1 MEEYKQTTMFE
12 EEYIY
17 RTTGSVTQKP
27 DNALTE
33 LIANAWD
40 AGARNVNITIP
51 EVEDEK
57 IVIED
62 DGTGMTEEEFRKRW
76 LTLNYNRIKNQGI
89 DVEFPKDVENT
100 KRKAYGRNGIGRHSM
115 FCFNSTYKL
124 STWKDGKEF
133 SCDIDISSGSQPFKV
148 MNSKIMDK
156 KGHGTRLETRV
167 KKNLPNIP
175 FISEVLSARYL
186 FDPMFSV
193 KINDKVIELSKH
205 SGLKKQDIIQSDDV
219 SMNIYIIESYK
230 TAMKS
235 VYHGIAFW
243 VGKRL
248 VGEPSWELG
257 KTMIRD
263 GRTQFAKR
271 YTVIITT
278 DDLYDEVLPDWTGFK
293 DTIKVDKAFNKVKE
307 YIENYIREINREKI
321 EETKLDLV
329 RNNINKIK
337 ELNKNSQNEM
347 SEFIDNLI
355 EQEPDLNE
363 EMANIAIDA
372 MVNIQK
378 ARSGQD
384 LLKKLAAFSEEDI
397 DSLNNILETWTIKDI
412 QNTLDTID
420 KRILVI
426 EAIERLC
433 SSKDTDELH
442 TLHPLVAQARWLFG
456 PEYDSEMYTFNKRLK
471 TIVKDIIKSNQY
483 TELDEPA
490 RRPDLVI
497 FSESSFAIHE
507 LEDWNSERNLSE
519 CKKILII
526 ELKKGGFEIT
536 RKEIRQATDYVDEIS
551 HTNHIASNPQ
561 ITAYVVG
568 DKISNNMSHNSS
580 VGENKIFACTYLELV
595 NTAKKRLFKLKE
607 TLSDRYEQMPTENI
621 VQKVL
626 NEPKQI
632 EFSMNNL
639 NKTKEYSA

>member
-51 EVEDEK
+51 EAEDEK
-57 IVIED
+57 IIIED
-62 DGTGMTEEEFRKRW
+62 DGTGMTEEEFRQRW

-89 DVEFPKDVENT
+89 DVEFPKDVENA

-115 FCFNSTYKL
+115 FCFNNTYKL
-124 STWKDGKEF
+124 STWKDGREF
-133 SCDIDISSGSQPFKV
+133 SCNIDISSGSQPFKV
-148 MNSKIMDK
+148 MNPKIIEK
-156 KGHGTRLETRV
+156 EGHGTRLETRV
-167 KKNLPNIP
+167 KRNLPNIP

-186 FDPMFSV
+186 FDPMFTV

-205 SGLKKQDIIQSDDV
+205 SGLKKQDTIQIDDI
-219 SMNIYIIESYK
+219 SMDIYIIESYK

-257 KTMIRD
+257 NNMIRD

-271 YTVIITT
+271 YTVIVTT

-293 DTIKVDKAFNKVKE
+293 DTPKVNKVFDKVKE
-307 YIENYIREINREKI
+307 YVENYIREISKEKI
-321 EETKLDLV
+321 EETKLGLV
-329 RNNINKIK
+329 RNNIEKIK
-337 ELNKNSQNEM
+337 ELNKNSQNEI

-355 EQEPDLNE
+355 EQEPDMNE
-363 EMANIAIDA
+363 DLANIAVDA

-384 LLKKLAAFSEEDI
+384 LLKKLSAFSEEDI
-397 DSLNNILETWTIKDI
+397 DSLNSILETWTIKDI

-433 SSKDTDELH
+433 SSRDTDELH

-483 TELDEPA
+483 TELDEPS
-490 RRPDLVI
+490 RRPDLVL
-497 FSESSFAIHE
+497 FAESTFAIHE
-507 LEDWNSERNLSE
+507 LEDWNSEKSLSE
-519 CKKILII
+519 CKRILII

-536 RKEIRQATDYVDEIS
+536 RKEMGQATDYVDAIS
-551 HTNHIASNPQ
+551 HTNQISSNPQ

-568 DKISNNMSHNSS
+568 DKISNSISHDSA
-580 VGENKIFACTYLELV
+580 VGQNKIFACTYLDLV

-607 TLSDRYEQMPTENI
+607 TLNDRYEQMPTENI

-626 NEPKQI
+626 KEPKQVEI
-632 EFSMNNL
+632 SLDNL
-639 NKTKEYSA
+639 HKTN

>member
-51 EVEDEK
+51 EAEDEK
-57 IVIED
+57 IIIED
-62 DGTGMTEEEFRKRW
+62 DGTGMTEEEFRQRW

-89 DVEFPKDVENT
+89 DVEFPNDVENA

-115 FCFNSTYKL
+115 FCFNNTYKL
-124 STWKDGKEF
+124 STWKDGREF
-133 SCDIDISSGSQPFKV
+133 SCNIDISSGSQPFKV
-148 MNSKIMDK
+148 MNPKIIEK
-156 KGHGTRLETRV
+156 EGHGTRLETRV
-167 KKNLPNIP
+167 KRNLPNIS

-186 FDPMFSV
+186 FDPMFTV

-205 SGLKKQDIIQSDDV
+205 SGLKKQDTIQIDDI
-219 SMNIYIIESYK
+219 SMDIYIIESYK

-257 KTMIRD
+257 NNMIRD

-271 YTVIITT
+271 YTVIVTT

-293 DTIKVDKAFNKVKE
+293 DTPKVNKVFDKVKE
-307 YIENYIREINREKI
+307 YVENYIREISKEKI
-321 EETKLDLV
+321 EETKLGLV
-329 RNNINKIK
+329 RNNIEKIK
-337 ELNKNSQNEM
+337 ELNKNSQNEI

-355 EQEPDLNE
+355 EQEPDMNE
-363 EMANIAIDA
+363 DLANIAVDA

-378 ARSGQD
+378 SRSGQD
-384 LLKKLAAFSEEDI
+384 LLKKLSAFSEEDI
-397 DSLNNILETWTIKDI
+397 DSLNSILETWTIKDI

-433 SSKDTDELH
+433 SSRDTDELH

-483 TELDEPA
+483 TELDEPS
-490 RRPDLVI
+490 RRPDLVL
-497 FSESSFAIHE
+497 FAESTFAIHE
-507 LEDWNSERNLSE
+507 LEDWNSEKSLSE
-519 CKKILII
+519 CKRILII

-536 RKEIRQATDYVDEIS
+536 RKEMGQATDYVDAIS
-551 HTNHIASNPQ
+551 HTNQISSNPQ

-568 DKISNNMSHNSS
+568 DKISNSISHDSA
-580 VGENKIFACTYLELV
+580 VGQNKIFACTYLDLV

-607 TLSDRYEQMPTENI
+607 TLNDRYEQMPTENI

-626 NEPKQI
+626 REPKQVEI
-632 EFSMNNL
+632 SLDNL
-639 NKTKEYSA
+639 HKTN

>member
-1 MEEYKQTTMFE
+1 MEEYKQITMFE

-40 AGARNVNITIP
+40 AGALNVNITIP
-51 EVEDEK
+51 EVKDEK

-62 DGTGMTEEEFRKRW
+62 DGTGMTEEEFRQRW

-89 DVEFPKDVENT
+89 DVEFPKNVENA

-148 MNSKIMDK
+148 MNPKIMDK
-156 KGHGTRLETRV
+156 EGHGTRLETRV

-293 DTIKVDKAFNKVKE
+293 NTEKVDKAFNKVKE

-329 RNNINKIK
+329 RNNIDKIK
-337 ELNKNSQNEM
+337 DLNKNSQNEM

-471 TIVKDIIKSNQY
+471 TIVKNIIKSNQY

-490 RRPDLVI
+490 KRPDLVI

-526 ELKKGGFEIT
+526 ELKKGGFEIN
-536 RKEIRQATDYVDEIS
+536 RKEMRQATDYVDEIS
-551 HTNHIASNPQ
+551 HTNQIASNPK

-632 EFSMNNL
+632 EISMNNL

>member
-51 EVEDEK
+51 EEDDEK
-57 IVIED
+57 IIIED
-62 DGTGMTEEEFRKRW
+62 DGTGMTEEEFRQRW

-89 DVEFPKDVENT
+89 DVEFPKDVENA

-115 FCFNSTYKL
+115 FCFNNTYKL
-124 STWKDGKEF
+124 STWKDGREF
-133 SCDIDISSGSQPFKV
+133 SCNIDISSGSQPFKV
-148 MNSKIMDK
+148 MNPKIIEK
-156 KGHGTRLETRV
+156 EGHGTRLETRV
-167 KKNLPNIP
+167 KRNLPNIS

-186 FDPMFSV
+186 FDPMFTV

-205 SGLKKQDIIQSDDV
+205 SGLKKQDTIQIDDI
-219 SMNIYIIESYK
+219 SMDIYIIESYK

-257 KTMIRD
+257 NNMIRD

-271 YTVIITT
+271 YTVIVTT
-278 DDLYDEVLPDWTGFK
+278 DDLYDEVLSDWTGFK
-293 DTIKVDKAFNKVKE
+293 DTPKVNKVFDKVKE
-307 YIENYIREINREKI
+307 YVENYIREISKEKI
-321 EETKLDLV
+321 EETKLGLV
-329 RNNINKIK
+329 RNNIEKIK
-337 ELNKNSQNEM
+337 ELNKNSQNEI

-355 EQEPDLNE
+355 EQEPDMNE
-363 EMANIAIDA
+363 DLANIAVDA

-384 LLKKLAAFSEEDI
+384 LLKKLSAFSEEDI
-397 DSLNNILETWTIKDI
+397 DSLNSILETWTIKDI

-433 SSKDTDELH
+433 SSRDTDELH

-483 TELDEPA
+483 TELDEPS
-490 RRPDLVI
+490 RRPDLVL
-497 FSESSFAIHE
+497 FAESTFAIHE
-507 LEDWNSERNLSE
+507 LEDWNSEKSLSE
-519 CKKILII
+519 CKRILII

-536 RKEIRQATDYVDEIS
+536 RKEMGQATDYVDAIS
-551 HTNHIASNPQ
+551 HTNQILSNPQ

-568 DKISNNMSHNSS
+568 DKISNSISHDSA
-580 VGENKIFACTYLELV
+580 VGQNKIFACTYLDLV

-607 TLSDRYEQMPTENI
+607 TLNDRYEQMPTENI

-626 NEPKQI
+626 REPKQVEI
-632 EFSMNNL
+632 SLDNL
-639 NKTKEYSA
+639 HKTN

>member
-17 RTTGSVTQKP
+17 RTTGSVTQKS

-57 IVIED
+57 IIIED
-62 DGTGMTEEEFRKRW
+62 DGTGMTEEEFRQRW

-89 DVEFPKDVENT
+89 DVEFPSDVENI

-115 FCFNSTYKL
+115 FCFNNTYKL
-124 STWKDGKEF
+124 ATWKDGKEF
-133 SCDIDISSGSQPFKV
+133 SCDIDISSGPQPFKV
-148 MNSKIMDK
+148 LNPIILEKE
-156 KGHGTRLETRV
+156 GHGTRLETRV
-167 KKNLPNIP
+167 KRNLPNIP

-186 FDPMFSV
+186 FDPMFTV
-193 KINDKVIELSKH
+193 KINNKVIELSNH
-205 SGLKKQDIIQSDDV
+205 SGLKKKDVIKFDDI
-219 SMNIYIIESYK
+219 SMDIYIIESYK

-257 KTMIRD
+257 HNMIRD

-271 YTVIITT
+271 YTVIVRT
-278 DDLYDEVLPDWTGFK
+278 DDLYDEVLADWTGFK
-293 DTIKVDKAFNKVKE
+293 DTPKVNKTFDKVKE
-307 YIENYIREINREKI
+307 YVENYIREISKEKI
-321 EETKLDLV
+321 EETKLGLV
-329 RNNINKIK
+329 RNNIEKIK
-337 ELNKNSQNEM
+337 ELNKNSQNEI

-355 EQEPDLNE
+355 EKQPDMNE
-363 EMANIAIDA
+363 ELANIAVDA

-384 LLKKLAAFSEEDI
+384 LLKKLSAFSEEDI
-397 DSLNNILETWTIKDI
+397 DSLNSILETWTIKDI

-433 SSKDTDELH
+433 SNKDTDELH

-497 FSESSFAIHE
+497 FAESTFAIHE
-507 LEDWNSERNLSE
+507 LEDWNNERNLSE

-536 RKEIRQATDYVDEIS
+536 RKEMGQATDYVDAIS
-551 HTNHIASNPQ
+551 HTNQISSNPQ

-568 DKISNNMSHNSS
+568 DKISNNISHDSS
-580 VGENKIFACTYLELV
+580 VGQNKIFACTYLDLV

-607 TLSDRYEQMPTENI
+607 TLNDRYEQMPTENI

-626 NEPKQI
+626 KEPKQVEI
-632 EFSMNNL
+632 SLNNL
-639 NKTKEYSA
+639 NKA

>member
-1 MEEYKQTTMFE
+1 MEEYKQTTLFE

-51 EVEDEK
+51 EIEDEK

-62 DGTGMTEEEFRKRW
+62 DGTGMTEEEFRQRW

-89 DVEFPKDVENT
+89 DVEFPKDVKNA

-148 MNSKIMDK
+148 INPKIMDK
-156 KGHGTRLETRV
+156 EGHGTRLETRV
-167 KKNLPNIP
+167 KRNLPNIP

-186 FDPMFSV
+186 FDPMFTV
-193 KINDKVIELSKH
+193 KINGKVIELSKH
-205 SGLKKQDIIQSDDV
+205 SGLKKQEMIQIDNV

-271 YTVIITT
+271 YTVIVTT

-293 DTIKVDKAFNKVKE
+293 DTAKVDKVFNKVKE
-307 YIENYIREINREKI
+307 YIENYIREINRERI

-329 RNNINKIK
+329 RNNIDKIK
-337 ELNKNSQNEM
+337 ELSKNSQNEM

-519 CKKILII
+519 CKRILII

-536 RKEIRQATDYVDEIS
+536 RKEMRQATDYVDEIS
-551 HTNHIASNPQ
+551 HTNQIASNPQ

-568 DKISNNMSHNSS
+568 DKVSNNMSHNSS

-632 EFSMNNL
+632 EISMDNL
-639 NKTKEYSA
+639 NKVKEYSA

>member
-51 EVEDEK
+51 EAEDEK
-57 IVIED
+57 IIIED
-62 DGTGMTEEEFRKRW
+62 DGTGMTEEEFRQRW

-89 DVEFPKDVENT
+89 DVEFPKDVENA

-115 FCFNSTYKL
+115 FCFNNTYKL
-124 STWKDGKEF
+124 STWKDGREF
-133 SCDIDISSGSQPFKV
+133 SCNIDISSGSQPFKV
-148 MNSKIMDK
+148 MNPKIIEK
-156 KGHGTRLETRV
+156 EGHGTRLETRV
-167 KKNLPNIP
+167 KRNLPNIS

-186 FDPMFSV
+186 FDPMFTV

-205 SGLKKQDIIQSDDV
+205 SGLKKQDTIPIDDI
-219 SMNIYIIESYK
+219 SMDIYIIESYK

-257 KTMIRD
+257 NNMIRD

-271 YTVIITT
+271 YTVIVTT

-293 DTIKVDKAFNKVKE
+293 DTPKVNKVFDKVKE
-307 YIENYIREINREKI
+307 YVENYIREISKEKI
-321 EETKLDLV
+321 EETKLGLV
-329 RNNINKIK
+329 RNNIEKIK
-337 ELNKNSQNEM
+337 ELNKNSQNEI

-355 EQEPDLNE
+355 EQEPDMNE
-363 EMANIAIDA
+363 DLANIAVDA

-378 ARSGQD
+378 SRSGQD
-384 LLKKLAAFSEEDI
+384 LLKKLSAFSEEDI
-397 DSLNNILETWTIKDI
+397 DSLNSILETWTIKDI

-433 SSKDTDELH
+433 SSRDTDELH

-483 TELDEPA
+483 TELDEPS
-490 RRPDLVI
+490 RRPDLVL
-497 FSESSFAIHE
+497 FAESTFAIHE
-507 LEDWNSERNLSE
+507 LEDWNSEKSLSE
-519 CKKILII
+519 CKRILII

-536 RKEIRQATDYVDEIS
+536 RKEMGQATDYVDAIS
-551 HTNHIASNPQ
+551 HTNQISSNPQ

-568 DKISNNMSHNSS
+568 DKISNSISHDSA
-580 VGENKIFACTYLELV
+580 VGQNKIFACTYLDLV

-607 TLSDRYEQMPTENI
+607 TLNDRYEQMPTENI

-626 NEPKQI
+626 REPKQVEI
-632 EFSMNNL
+632 SLDNL
-639 NKTKEYSA
+639 HKTN

>member
-51 EVEDEK
+51 EAEDEK
-57 IVIED
+57 IIIED
-62 DGTGMTEEEFRKRW
+62 DGTGMTEEEFRQRW

-89 DVEFPKDVENT
+89 DVEFPKDVENA

-115 FCFNSTYKL
+115 FCFNNTYKL
-124 STWKDGKEF
+124 STWKDGREF
-133 SCDIDISSGSQPFKV
+133 SCNIDISSGSQPFKV
-148 MNSKIMDK
+148 MNPKIIEK
-156 KGHGTRLETRV
+156 EGHGTRLETRV
-167 KKNLPNIP
+167 KRNLPNIS

-186 FDPMFSV
+186 FDPMFTV

-205 SGLKKQDIIQSDDV
+205 SGLKKQDTIQIDDI
-219 SMNIYIIESYK
+219 SMDIYIIESYK

-257 KTMIRD
+257 NNMIRD

-271 YTVIITT
+271 YTVIVTT

-293 DTIKVDKAFNKVKE
+293 DTPKVNKVFDKVKE
-307 YIENYIREINREKI
+307 YVENYIREISKEKI
-321 EETKLDLV
+321 EETKLGLV
-329 RNNINKIK
+329 RNNIEKIK
-337 ELNKNSQNEM
+337 ELNKNSQNEI

-355 EQEPDLNE
+355 EQEPDMNE
-363 EMANIAIDA
+363 DLANIAVDA

-378 ARSGQD
+378 SRSGQD
-384 LLKKLAAFSEEDI
+384 LLKKLSAFSEEDI
-397 DSLNNILETWTIKDI
+397 DSLNSILETWTIKDI

-433 SSKDTDELH
+433 SSRDTDELH

-483 TELDEPA
+483 TELDEPS
-490 RRPDLVI
+490 RRPDLVL
-497 FSESSFAIHE
+497 FAESTFAIHE
-507 LEDWNSERNLSE
+507 LEDWNSEKSLSE
-519 CKKILII
+519 CKRILII

-536 RKEIRQATDYVDEIS
+536 RKEMGQATDYVDAIS
-551 HTNHIASNPQ
+551 HTNQISSNPQ

-568 DKISNNMSHNSS
+568 DKISNSISHDSA
-580 VGENKIFACTYLELV
+580 VGQNKIFACTYLDLV

-607 TLSDRYEQMPTENI
+607 TLNDRYEQMPTENI

-626 NEPKQI
+626 REPKQVEI
-632 EFSMNNL
+632 SLDNL
-639 NKTKEYSA
+639 HKTN

>member
-40 AGARNVNITIP
+40 AGAQNVNITIP

-57 IVIED
+57 IIIED
-62 DGTGMTEEEFRKRW
+62 DGTGMTEEEFKQRW

-89 DVEFPKDVENT
+89 DVEFPSDVKNT

-115 FCFNSTYKL
+115 FCFNNTYKL
-124 STWKDGKEF
+124 ATWKDGKEF
-133 SCDIDISSGSQPFKV
+133 SCNIDISSGSQPFKV
-148 MNSKIMDK
+148 LNPKIIEK
-156 KGHGTRLETRV
+156 EGHGTRLETRV
-167 KKNLPNIP
+167 KRNLPNIT

-186 FDPMFSV
+186 FDPMFTV

-205 SGLKKQDIIQSDDV
+205 SGLKKQDTIQIDDI
-219 SMNIYIIESYK
+219 SMDIYIIESYK

-257 KTMIRD
+257 NSMIRD

-271 YTVIITT
+271 YTVIVTT

-293 DTIKVDKAFNKVKE
+293 NTPKVNKAFSKVKE
-307 YIENYIREINREKI
+307 YVENYIREISKEKI
-321 EETKLDLV
+321 EETKLGLV
-329 RNNINKIK
+329 RNNIDKIK
-337 ELNKNSQNEM
+337 ELNKNSQDEI

-355 EQEPDLNE
+355 EKEPDMNE
-363 EMANIAIDA
+363 ELANIAVDA

-384 LLKKLAAFSEEDI
+384 LLKKLSVFSEEDI
-397 DSLNNILETWTIKDI
+397 DSLNSILETWTIKDI
-412 QNTLDTID
+412 QNTLDIID

-433 SSKDTDELH
+433 SNKDTDELH

-471 TIVKDIIKSNQY
+471 TIIKDIIKSSKY
-483 TELDEPA
+483 TELDEPM

-497 FSESSFAIHE
+497 FAESSFAIHE

-519 CKKILII
+519 CKRILII

-536 RKEIRQATDYVDEIS
+536 RKEMSQATDYVDEIS
-551 HTNHIASNPQ
+551 HTNQIPSNPQ

-568 DKISNNMSHNSS
+568 DKISNNMSHDSS
-580 VGENKIFACTYLELV
+580 VGQNKIFACTYLELV

-607 TLSDRYEQMPTENI
+607 TLNDRYEQMPTENI

-626 NEPKQI
+626 NEPKQVEI
-632 EFSMNNL
+632 SMNNL
-639 NKTKEYSA
+639 NKTKY

>member
-51 EVEDEK
+51 EEENEK
-57 IVIED
+57 IIIED
-62 DGTGMTEEEFRKRW
+62 DGIGMTEDEFKQRW

-89 DVEFPKDVENT
+89 DVEFPSDVENL

-115 FCFNSTYKL
+115 FCFNNTYKL
-124 STWKDGKEF
+124 ATWKDGKEF
-133 SCDIDISSGSQPFKV
+133 SCDIDICSGTAPFKV
-148 MNSKIMDK
+148 LNPKIIEK
-156 KGHGTRLETRV
+156 EGHGTRLETRV
-167 KKNLPNIP
+167 KRNLPNIS
-175 FISEVLSARYL
+175 FISEILSARYL
-186 FDPMFSV
+186 FDPMFTV
-193 KINDKVIELSKH
+193 KINNKIIELSKH
-205 SGLKKQDIIQSDDV
+205 SGLKKQDTIQVEDI

-257 KTMIRD
+257 NNMIRD

-271 YTVIITT
+271 YTVIVTT

-293 DTIKVDKAFNKVKE
+293 DTPKVNKVFDKVKE
-307 YIENYIREINREKI
+307 YVENYIREISKEKI
-321 EETKLDLV
+321 EETKLGLV
-329 RNNINKIK
+329 RNNIEKIK
-337 ELNKNSQNEM
+337 GLNKNSQNEI

-355 EQEPDLNE
+355 EQEPDMNE
-363 EMANIAIDA
+363 DLANIAVDA

-384 LLKKLAAFSEEDI
+384 LLKKLSAFSEEDI
-397 DSLNNILETWTIKDI
+397 DSLNSILETWTIKDI

-483 TELDEPA
+483 TELDEPN
-490 RRPDLVI
+490 RRPDLVL
-497 FSESSFAIHE
+497 FAESTFAIHE
-507 LEDWNSERNLSE
+507 LEDWNNEKSLSE
-519 CKKILII
+519 CKRILII

-536 RKEIRQATDYVDEIS
+536 RKEMGQATDYVDAIS
-551 HTNHIASNPQ
+551 HTNQISSNPQ

-568 DKISNNMSHNSS
+568 DKISNSISQDSS
-580 VGENKIFACTYLELV
+580 VGQNKIFACTYLDLV

-607 TLSDRYEQMPTENI
+607 TLNDRYELMPTENI

-626 NEPKQI
+626 KEPKQVEI
-632 EFSMNNL
+632 SLNNL
-639 NKTKEYSA
+639 NKAN

>member
-51 EVEDEK
+51 EAEDEK
-57 IVIED
+57 IIIED
-62 DGTGMTEEEFRKRW
+62 DGTGMTEEEFRQRW

-89 DVEFPKDVENT
+89 DVEFPKDVENV

-115 FCFNSTYKL
+115 FCFNNTYKL
-124 STWKDGKEF
+124 STWKDGREF
-133 SCDIDISSGSQPFKV
+133 SCNIDISSGSQPFKV
-148 MNSKIMDK
+148 MNPKIIEK
-156 KGHGTRLETRV
+156 EGHGTRLETRV
-167 KKNLPNIP
+167 KRNLPNIS

-186 FDPMFSV
+186 FDPMFTV

-205 SGLKKQDIIQSDDV
+205 SGLKKQDTIQIDDI
-219 SMNIYIIESYK
+219 SMDIYIIESYK

-235 VYHGIAFW
+235 VYHGITFW

-257 KTMIRD
+257 NNMIRD

-271 YTVIITT
+271 YTVIVTT

-293 DTIKVDKAFNKVKE
+293 DTPKVNKVFDKVKE
-307 YIENYIREINREKI
+307 YVENYIREISKEKM
-321 EETKLDLV
+321 EETKLGLV
-329 RNNINKIK
+329 RNNIEKIK
-337 ELNKNSQNEM
+337 ELNKNSQNEI

-355 EQEPDLNE
+355 EQEPDMNE
-363 EMANIAIDA
+363 DLANIAVDA

-378 ARSGQD
+378 SRSGQD
-384 LLKKLAAFSEEDI
+384 LLKKLSAFSEEDI
-397 DSLNNILETWTIKDI
+397 DSLNSILETWTIKDI

-426 EAIERLC
+426 EAIERLY
-433 SSKDTDELH
+433 SSRDTDELH

-483 TELDEPA
+483 TELDEPS
-490 RRPDLVI
+490 RRPDLVL
-497 FSESSFAIHE
+497 FAESTFAIHE
-507 LEDWNSERNLSE
+507 LEDWNSEKSLSE
-519 CKKILII
+519 CKRILII

-536 RKEIRQATDYVDEIS
+536 RKEMGQATDYVDAIL
-551 HTNHIASNPQ
+551 HTNQISSNPQ

-568 DKISNNMSHNSS
+568 DKILNSISHDSA
-580 VGENKIFACTYLELV
+580 VGQNKIFACTYLDLV

-607 TLSDRYEQMPTENI
+607 TLNDRYEQMPTENI

-626 NEPKQI
+626 REPKQVEI
-632 EFSMNNL
+632 SLDNL
-639 NKTKEYSA
+639 HKTN

>member
-51 EVEDEK
+51 EAEDEK
-57 IVIED
+57 IIIED
-62 DGTGMTEEEFRKRW
+62 DGTGMTEEEFRQRW

-89 DVEFPKDVENT
+89 DVEFPKDVENA

-115 FCFNSTYKL
+115 FCFNNTYKL
-124 STWKDGKEF
+124 STWKDGRKF
-133 SCDIDISSGSQPFKV
+133 SCNIDISSGSQPFKV
-148 MNSKIMDK
+148 MNPKIIEK
-156 KGHGTRLETRV
+156 EGHGTRLETRV
-167 KKNLPNIP
+167 KRNLPNIS

-186 FDPMFSV
+186 FDPMFTV

-205 SGLKKQDIIQSDDV
+205 SGLKKQDTIQIDDI
-219 SMNIYIIESYK
+219 SMDIYIIESYK

-257 KTMIRD
+257 NNMIRD

-271 YTVIITT
+271 YTVIVTT

-293 DTIKVDKAFNKVKE
+293 DTPKVNKVFDKVKE
-307 YIENYIREINREKI
+307 YVENYIREISKEKI
-321 EETKLDLV
+321 EETKLGLV
-329 RNNINKIK
+329 RNNIEKIK
-337 ELNKNSQNEM
+337 ELNKNSQNEI

-355 EQEPDLNE
+355 EQEPDMNE
-363 EMANIAIDA
+363 DLANIAVDA

-378 ARSGQD
+378 SRSGQD
-384 LLKKLAAFSEEDI
+384 LLKKLSAFSEEDI
-397 DSLNNILETWTIKDI
+397 DSLNSILETWTIKDI

-433 SSKDTDELH
+433 SSRDTDELH

-483 TELDEPA
+483 TELDEPS
-490 RRPDLVI
+490 RRPDLVL
-497 FSESSFAIHE
+497 FAESTFAIHE
-507 LEDWNSERNLSE
+507 LEDWNSEKSLSE
-519 CKKILII
+519 CKRILII

-536 RKEIRQATDYVDEIS
+536 RKEMGQATDYVDAIS
-551 HTNHIASNPQ
+551 HTNQISSNPQ

-568 DKISNNMSHNSS
+568 DKISNSISHDSA
-580 VGENKIFACTYLELV
+580 VGQNKIFACTYLDLV

-607 TLSDRYEQMPTENI
+607 TLNDRYEQMPTENI

-626 NEPKQI
+626 REPKQVEI
-632 EFSMNNL
+632 SLDNL
-639 NKTKEYSA
+639 HKTN